1 MNKIKKMINKTKKIS
16 IKIFNFLEKKIQRI
30 NENRTISNKSITY
43 YALTIAIVFGFGFF
57 FNSNALL
64 NKEKDIRS
72 TPLYEKQIIGGMSIE
87 IRDRKYNPATSQV
100 QFLIYINND
109 NNFEN
114 KKMSFELREQNN
126 PSELIALKARQ
137 IDENNY
143 VIISNVPRKWTVLS
157 LGIGEK
163 VMSGD
168 KYTIMNK
175 IKIYSDVRGTEKSY
189 GLKEKNTNEYLGDA
203 INKEIVVVQSKIKE
217 IEKEYI
223 NEENEIKR
231 IENDMKNLEESR
243 KYQTE
248 SELENSDS
256 EISSLKNSI
265 TICKDKMSDYN
276 KQIDELKQKIKKLE
290 QKKVDFLN

>member
-1 MNKIKKMINKTKKIS
+1 MINKTKKIS

>member
-1 MNKIKKMINKTKKIS
+1 MDKIKKKIDKITKS
-16 IKIFNFLEKKIQRI
+16 FIKIFNFLEKKIQRI

-72 TPLYEKQIIGGMSIE
+72 TPLYEKQMIGGMSIE

-100 QFLIYINND
+100 QFLIYVDND

-126 PSELIALKARQ
+126 PSQLIDLKARQ
-137 IDENNY
+137 IDANNY

-163 VMSGD
+163 VVSGD

-175 IKIYSDVRGTEKSY
+175 IKIYSDIRGTEKSY
-189 GLKEKNTNEYLGDA
+189 GLKEKNTNEYLGDT
-203 INKEIVVVQSKIKE
+203 IDKEIIVVQSKIKD
-217 IEKEYI
+217 IEKDYL

-231 IENDMKNLEESR
+231 IENDIKSLEESR

-248 SELENSDS
+248 SELENSNS
-256 EISSLKNSI
+256 EINSLKNSI